1 MMSVGNECLCVEVVF
16 LRRRE
21 PLARKVCTDLLA
33 GVCFPNLN
41 QLFLGEK
48 YKGKGIRKKKTGLL
62 RVYGAVDNCIYLLK
76 HTQRG
81 LKNGWSCESR
91 KSKGEVL

>member
-1 MMSVGNECLCVEVVF
+1 V
-16 LRRRE
+16 R
-21 PLARKVCTDLLA
+21 TDLWA

-48 YKGKGIRKKKTGLL
+48 YKGKGIREKKTGLL
-62 RVYGAVDNCIYLLK
+62 RAYGAVDNCIYLLK

-81 LKNGWSCESR
+81 LKSGWSCESR
-91 KSKGEVL
+91 KSKGEAL